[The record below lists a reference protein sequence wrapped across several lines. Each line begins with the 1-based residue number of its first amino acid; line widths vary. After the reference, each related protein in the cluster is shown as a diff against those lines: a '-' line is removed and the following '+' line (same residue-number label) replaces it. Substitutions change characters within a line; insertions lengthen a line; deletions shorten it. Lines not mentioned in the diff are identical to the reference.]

1 MRLIAAAV
9 IALVVTIV
17 ALSALVETASAQ
29 TQSSGASAASSG
41 TVSGCATPIDCSAY
55 SGCQRA
61 QCEAQRGYQQAQ
73 CQVQGLVSTQPL
85 SSYGNLGSCI
95 SNLFHIGL
103 GFSIFGFDPM
113 QVLQS
118 MACQA
123 IQSEWSIAQ
132 QQLGSFASTI
142 MWPGGAIGLPGG
154 GMVGYPGFGGGVTTG
169 GGGISISTPWGGT
182 NVPVSA
188 PGPVSSAPVAPPG
201 SGTMSPPFWGGPRN
215 TTVQPP
221 ATGWRSWLRIP
232 GLF

>member
-1 MRLIAAAV
+1 MPKCRRMRLIAAAV

-55 SGCQRA
+55 SG
-61 QCEAQRGYQQAQ
+61 YQQAQ

-118 MACQA
+118 
-123 IQSEWSIAQ
+123 
-132 QQLGSFASTI
+132 
-142 MWPGGAIGLPGG
+142 
-154 GMVGYPGFGGGVTTG
+154 
-169 GGGISISTPWGGT
+169 
-182 NVPVSA
+182 
-188 PGPVSSAPVAPPG
+188 
-201 SGTMSPPFWGGPRN
+201 
-215 TTVQPP
+215 
-221 ATGWRSWLRIP
+221 
-232 GLF
+232 